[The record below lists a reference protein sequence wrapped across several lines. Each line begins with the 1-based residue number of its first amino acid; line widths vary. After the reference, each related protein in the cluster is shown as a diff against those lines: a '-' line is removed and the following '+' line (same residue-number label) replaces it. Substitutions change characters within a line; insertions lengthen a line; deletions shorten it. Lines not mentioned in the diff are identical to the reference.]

1 MSVEQPHRPI
11 RSYVL
16 RQGRLTEG
24 QQRAFQVLWPQYGLS
39 LEQRPLR
46 IPAIFGRET
55 ALTLE
60 IGFGNGEALA
70 EDAARHP
77 EQDFLGI
84 EVHTPGVG
92 HLMIKLAEQASTNV
106 RILHTDAMDLL
117 RHHLP
122 ETSLDRVHL
131 YFPDPWHK
139 RRHHKRRIV
148 QKGFADLIARALKPG
163 GVIHMATDWEDYAK
177 QMMAVFSDHRDFRNQ
192 AGKGNY
198 SPRPETRPMTKFE
211 QRGQRLGH
219 GVWDLLFERKG

>member
-1 MSVEQPHRPI
+1 MTLEQPHRPI

-24 QQRAFQVLWPQYGLS
+24 QQRAFQVLWPQYGLT
-39 LEQRPLR
+39 LGQHPLQLAAIYGR
-46 IPAIFGRET
+46 IAP
-55 ALTLE
+55 LTLE

-70 EDAARHP
+70 QLAARHP

-92 HLMIKLAEQASTNV
+92 HLMIKLAEQESTNV
-106 RILHTDAMDLL
+106 RILHTDAMELL
-117 RHHLP
+117 HHHLP
-122 ETSLDRVHL
+122 ENCLERVHL

-148 QKGFADLIARALKPG
+148 QKGFADLVARVLKPG
-163 GVIHMATDWEDYAK
+163 GVIHMATDWEDYAM
-177 QMMAVFSDHRDFRNQ
+177 QMMAVFSGHGFFRNQ
-192 AGKGNY
+192 AGKGQF

-219 GVWDLLFERKG
+219 GVWDLLFERTD